1 MTTISEQRRSSGNR
15 ERRPR
20 VANAGE
26 RRRSLA
32 GLAILALTIA
42 AMVGVLAVVLASA
55 LL

>member
-15 ERRPR
+15 DRRPR
-20 VANAGE
+20 VTGAGE

-42 AMVGVLAVVLASA
+42 AMAGVLAVGLANA
-55 LL
+55 VM